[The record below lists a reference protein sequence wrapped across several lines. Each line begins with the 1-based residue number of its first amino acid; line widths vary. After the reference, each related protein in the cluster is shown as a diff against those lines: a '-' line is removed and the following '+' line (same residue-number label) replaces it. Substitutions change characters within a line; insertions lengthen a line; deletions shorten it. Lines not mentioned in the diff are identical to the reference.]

1 MAMSSPLWV
10 APTFLSRPSSN
21 ISRSITYKRCR
32 SSASNFFS
40 QSDMEQPLMKGQK
53 LMEFPHLTAAHKDLM
68 NDQGT
73 SQGSLHIRRG
83 LPSSHIDFV
92 LASWLHLKVPTGSAM
107 NITNLQAYLKSST
120 DVPHFQFELV
130 QCSPTYFILFL
141 DITPRKDLV
150 LYPNYLKT
158 FYEEAQLETLRQRLE
173 QVPETKPYLS
183 SSLYFRGVVSPT
195 GILVSIKCEE
205 VGGTDRCEEI
215 IREHVSPIAHDVM
228 VIWLEKYF
236 SGATVGVTERAELE
250 KRDLLVKTR
259 AIEMDLSS
267 SLPLQFGQEVANR
280 VLSVIKGVLGV

>member
-1 MAMSSPLWV
+1 
-10 APTFLSRPSSN
+10 
-21 ISRSITYKRCR
+21 
-32 SSASNFFS
+32 
-40 QSDMEQPLMKGQK
+40 
-53 LMEFPHLTAAHKDLM
+53 
-68 NDQGT
+68 
-73 SQGSLHIRRG
+73 
-83 LPSSHIDFV
+83 
-92 LASWLHLKVPTGSAM
+92 M

-236 SGATVGVTERAELE
+236 SGATVGETERAELE